1 MKTKFLNWMLVN
13 RSLEVDF
20 MINGVRGERRRK
32 VIFLNF
38 LLCFFIEKEVME
50 IKFYNNNIYETSKGE
65 KWVWEKKGKDIYLT
79 SEFCN
84 KKLQIDSVVYSKN
97 TGKGVKFFFKGNSG
111 YSPYVYL
118 VNDTLNDT
126 LTIINIARYETEKF
140 LFNNRYNYFVV
151 NEGAKYLNI
160 KSDLIKFKNVDS
172 ITVYL
177 NINLP
182 LHYNFYN
189 NRKFKLINNYIFDNL
204 DHQNKYK
211 IIGKIP

>member
-1 MKTKFLNWMLVN
+1 MFVKRT
-13 RSLEVDF
+13 LELDF
-20 MINGVRGERRRK
+20 IINGVRGERRRK

-38 LLCFFIEKEVME
+38 LLCFFIKKEVVE

-65 KWVWEKKGKDIYLT
+65 KGVWEKKGKDIYLT

-111 YSPYVYL
+111 YSPNVYL

-126 LTIINIARYETEKF
+126 LTIINIARYESEKF
-140 LFNNRYNYFVV
+140 LFNNRYNYFIV

-172 ITVYL
+172 ITIYL

-204 DHQNKYK
+204 NHQNKYK
-211 IIGKIP
+211 IIEKIP